1 VADSVDCSL
10 TLSIISE
17 DTPRGE
23 FFPDAAMTTNAGPQ
37 TLAARLSLVFACAL
51 FGAAIGLMAISLLP
65 LEPVSTWTAVADHP
79 GGLLTGMLLGA
90 LGGAY
95 LARDLSNT
103 ALWWSTAV
111 AVVLTAG
118 TLWSLAL
125 AT

>member
-1 VADSVDCSL
+1 
-10 TLSIISE
+10 
-17 DTPRGE
+17 
-23 FFPDAAMTTNAGPQ
+23 MTVNTGPH
-37 TLAARLSLVFACAL
+37 TLAARFSLVFACAL
-51 FGAAIGLMAISLLP
+51 FGAAIGLMAIKLLP
-65 LEPVSTWTAVADHP
+65 LEPVSTWAAIVDRP

-103 ALWWSTAV
+103 ALWWSTAI
-111 AVVLTAG
+111 AVLLTGG